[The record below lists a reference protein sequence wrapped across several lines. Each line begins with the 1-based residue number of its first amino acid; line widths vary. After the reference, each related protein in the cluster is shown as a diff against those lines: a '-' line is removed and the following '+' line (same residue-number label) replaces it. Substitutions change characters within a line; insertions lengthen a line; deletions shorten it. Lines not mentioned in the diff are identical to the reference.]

1 MAKNAEDPET
11 YVAEVRLLGGG
22 ETGKL
27 KLLSGFKKGRHSV
40 PDSVNAATEAFLGR
54 LCAEELTDESEEWFQ
69 RARSDLAYK
78 RKEVTLDVSGSV
90 AVLSAVDF
98 VFEINYRLNSRDPGV
113 YVKSTVL
120 HQLKPG
126 RLGDERFENLF
137 AGQFNEIVFDLT
149 KGVSVEAV
157 VDAVEELD
165 GATGLAVEY
174 PSDCA
179 SCVLTVEGIEAE
191 VHCDGSSLSMVFPRA
206 GGPSELV
213 EAFAA
218 VRHAFVISKNSVL
231 AGLLG

>member
-1 MAKNAEDPET
+1 MANESEDPET
-11 YVAEVRLLGGG
+11 YVAAVRLLGGG
-22 ETGKL
+22 EFGKV
-27 KLLSGFKKGRHSV
+27 KLLSGFKKGMHSV

-69 RARSDLAYK
+69 QARSELSYK
-78 RKEVTLDVSGSV
+78 RKEVTLDVTGSV

-98 VFEINYRLNSRDPGV
+98 VFEINYRLNNRDPGV

-120 HQLKPG
+120 HQLKPE
-126 RLGDERFENLF
+126 RLGDERFETMF
-137 AGQFNEIVFDLT
+137 AGQFNEIIFDLI

-157 VDAVEELD
+157 IDAVEELD
-165 GATGLAVEY
+165 GATGLAIEY
-174 PSDCA
+174 RSDYARCT
-179 SCVLTVEGIEAE
+179 LTVKGIEAE
-191 VHCDGSSLSMVFPRA
+191 VHCDGSSLSMEFPRA

-231 AGLLG
+231 DGLLG

>member
-1 MAKNAEDPET
+1 MAKKAEDPES

-40 PDSVNAATEAFLGR
+40 PDGVNAATEAFLGR
-54 LCAEELTDESEEWFQ
+54 VCAEELTDESEEWFQ
-69 RARSDLAYK
+69 RARAELGYK
-78 RKEVTLDVSGSV
+78 RKEITLEVAGSGSV
-90 AVLSAVDF
+90 LTAVDF
-98 VFEINYRLNSRDPGV
+98 VFEISYQLNSRCLGT
-113 YVKSTVL
+113 YVKSKVL
-120 HQLKPG
+120 RQLTTDRVG
-126 RLGDERFENLF
+126 EAGFEELF
-137 AGQFNEIVFDLT
+137 AGQFTEIIFDLT

-157 VDAVEELD
+157 VDAVEDLN
-165 GATGLAVEY
+165 GATGLTVEY

-179 SCVLTVEGIEAE
+179 NCCLKVDGVEAE

-213 EAFAA
+213 EAFGM
-218 VRHAFVISKNSVL
+218 VRHAFVLSKDPVL